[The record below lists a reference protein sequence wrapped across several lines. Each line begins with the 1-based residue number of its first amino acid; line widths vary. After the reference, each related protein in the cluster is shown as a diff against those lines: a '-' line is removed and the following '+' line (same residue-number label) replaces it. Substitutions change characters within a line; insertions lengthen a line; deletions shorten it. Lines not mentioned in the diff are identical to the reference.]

1 MGQWNITVRGLGI
14 HHNKM
19 DPHDANRMAAKFVQ
33 DLKDAGHQVASAT
46 ITAGF
51 EEDITDPETYLSN
64 RDKIEAPPPP
74 PEPPTQ
80 E

>member
-1 MGQWNITVRGLGI
+1 MGQWNITIRGLGI

-19 DPHDANRMAAKFVQ
+19 EKHDANRMAAKFVQ
-33 DLKDAGHQVASAT
+33 DLKDAGHQIAAAT

-51 EEDITDPETYLSN
+51 EEDITDAAKYLAD
-64 RDKIEAPPPP
+64 RDVIEAPP
-74 PEPPTQ
+74 EPKPQ